1 MTTSKGSGSGK
12 PGRFP
17 PLRERA
23 VVRKRLVRL
32 SDASFYLLAAVAE
45 PFELVIKSAIVIESE
60 LEAIFEEK
68 FSTPRHLYDL
78 GLTYE
83 QKVLLVLALGLD
95 DRLKPPLI
103 ALSNLRNKFAHN
115 LEVTFGIDQAKSF
128 YSAFSKSDKKIV
140 RENYESLSRSPKIAF
155 DDLAASELFALC
167 VTTLRAAII
176 AAKIAAQNQY
186 VNGPRNNNIGTI

>member
-1 MTTSKGSGSGK
+1 M
-12 PGRFP
+12 
-17 PLRERA
+17 
-23 VVRKRLVRL
+23 RKRLVRL